1 MSKDSEQQKTTT
13 AIKKF
18 IVVARAEDE
27 DLARQY
33 YKVLRYYRV
42 PAHIGSKGGEHADP
56 YDTTISVP
64 EKYYDKAY
72 KLISERMPG
81 ESFVDMIFRPLDEFE
96 EMDMDQENPN
106 QAA

>member
-1 MSKDSEQQKTTT
+1 MTCGPGRKKSGDKS
-13 AIKKF
+13 KF

-42 PAHIGSKGGEHADP
+42 PAQITSQGSPNRP
-56 YDTTISVP
+56 YDTIISVP
-64 EKYYDKAY
+64 NEYYEKAY
-72 KLISERMPG
+72 SLITERMPG
-81 ESFVDMIFRPLDEFE
+81 DSFIDMLFMPIEEFVIDE
-96 EMDMDQENPN
+96 QENPN

>member
-1 MSKDSEQQKTTT
+1 MKTSEQQKTTT
-13 AIKKF
+13 SIKAF
-18 IVVARAEDE
+18 IVIARAEDE
-27 DLARQY
+27 ELARQY

-42 PAHIGSKGGEHADP
+42 PARIESKDGEHTKP

-64 EKYYDKAY
+64 EEYYDKAY
-72 KLISERMPG
+72 RLISERMPG

-96 EMDMDQENPN
+96 EMEQDQENPN

>member
-1 MSKDSEQQKTTT
+1 MKTPEQQKTTHP
-13 AIKKF
+13 IKNF
-18 IVVARAEDE
+18 IVIARAEDE
-27 DLARQY
+27 ELARQY

-42 PAHIGSKGGEHADP
+42 PARIESKDGEHTNP

-64 EKYYDKAY
+64 EEYYDKAY
-72 KLISERMPG
+72 RLISERMPG

-96 EMDMDQENPN
+96 GMDTDQENPN

>member
-1 MSKDSEQQKTTT
+1 MSKNPEQHKTTT

-18 IVVARAEDE
+18 IVIARAEDE

-42 PAHIGSKGGEHADP
+42 PARIEAKDGEHTKP

-64 EKYYDKAY
+64 EEYYDKAY

-81 ESFVDMIFRPLDEFE
+81 ESFVDMIFRPLDEFDE
-96 EMDMDQENPN
+96 KDMDQENPN

>member
-1 MSKDSEQQKTTT
+1 MKTSEQQNTTT
-13 AIKKF
+13 SIKQF
-18 IVVARAEDE
+18 IVIARAEDE
-27 DLARQY
+27 ELARQY

-42 PAHIGSKGGEHADP
+42 PARIESKDGEHTKP

-64 EKYYDKAY
+64 EEYYDKAY
-72 KLISERMPG
+72 RLISERMPG

-96 EMDMDQENPN
+96 EMEQDQENPN

>member
-1 MSKDSEQQKTTT
+1 MSQNPEQKETPID
-13 AIKKF
+13 IKKF
-18 IVVARAEDE
+18 IVIARAEDE

-42 PAHIGSKGGEHADP
+42 PARIESVGGEHTDP

-81 ESFVDMIFRPLDEFE
+81 EDFVDMIFRPLDEF
-96 EMDMDQENPN
+96 DDQDQENPN